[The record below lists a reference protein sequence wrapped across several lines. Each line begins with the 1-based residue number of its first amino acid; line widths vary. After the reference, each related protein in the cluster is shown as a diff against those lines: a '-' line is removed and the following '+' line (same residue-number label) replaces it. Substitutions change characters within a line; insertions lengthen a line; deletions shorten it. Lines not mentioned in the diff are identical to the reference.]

1 MVMTFTTV
9 VVDVTSRIFLSEYF
23 LELFLSRNTRPTH
36 TTLHDLC
43 EFEVLIPWSI
53 SWREVELILYFI
65 EEFFG
70 NNRLVVSLTPI
81 PTSSWV
87 FIHTVVHRIIED
99 RVYSRDDQW
108 FPTSSPHRSF
118 FEEKSLYGSTT
129 HAFMGYFLEYQLN
142 IWSSLRIYG
151 DFSTVSEIASFIRIS
166 KGCFMRKMSEFCFR
180 LESSDD
186 IYTSVIILELCLR
199 AENHEEEFLIRSILE
214 YLTVSSYFLKFPLI
228 HEVNYWPEISS
239 ISRESIWSPGENW
252 VIPSLSESIKE
263 SIESFAS
270 SWSFRWF
277 TLSDDLDYIELISF
291 CHLSHCLDL
300 RLYRKGLSLIIFR
313 WFSYIEAVGSRQ
325 GFFSKASNVFPRI
338 SSSCL
343 RFRGWCFWS
352 FERFNHSLE
361 VIILQDTYMYFSTR
375 KSRRKWEKRALR
387 CYFFSCF
394 FCITQIIWIT

>member
-1 MVMTFTTV
+1 MIMALTTV
-9 VVDVTSRIFLSEYF
+9 VVDVTSRIFLSKYF
-23 LELFLSRNTRPTH
+23 LELFLSRNTRSTES
-36 TTLHDLC
+36 TLHDLR

-53 SWREVELILYFI
+53 SWREIELILYFI

-81 PTSSWV
+81 PTSSRI

-108 FPTSSPHRSF
+108 FSTSSPHRSF
-118 FEEKSLYGSTT
+118 LEEKSLYGSTT
-129 HAFMGYFLEYQLN
+129 HSFMSYFLEYKLN
-142 IWSSLRIYG
+142 VWSSLRIYS
-151 DFSTVSEIASFIRIS
+151 DFSSISEIASFIRIS
-166 KGCFMRKMSEFCFR
+166 KWCFMREMSEFCFR

-186 IYTSVIILELCLR
+186 IYTPVIILELCLR
-199 AENHEEEFLIRSILE
+199 AEDHEKEFLIGSILE
-214 YLTVSSYFLKFPLI
+214 YLTVGSYFLKLSLI
-228 HEVNYWPEISS
+228 HEIDHRPEVSS
-239 ISRESIWSPGENW
+239 ISRESIWSPRENR
-252 VIPSLSESIKE
+252 VIPSLSESIKK

-270 SWSFRWF
+270 SWSFRWL
-277 TLSDDLDYIELISF
+277 TLPDDLDYIEFVSF
-291 CHLSHCLDL
+291 CYLSHCLDL

-313 WFSYIEAVGSRQ
+313 WFSYVETVGSRQ
-325 GFFSKASNVFPRI
+325 GFFSERSDIFPRI

-387 CYFFSCF
+387 C
-394 FCITQIIWIT
+394 QKAH